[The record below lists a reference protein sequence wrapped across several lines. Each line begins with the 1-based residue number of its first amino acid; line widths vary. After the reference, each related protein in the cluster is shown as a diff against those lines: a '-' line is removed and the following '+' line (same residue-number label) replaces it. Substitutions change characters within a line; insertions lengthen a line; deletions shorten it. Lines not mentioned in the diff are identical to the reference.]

1 MSEKILLVDDDPGQH
16 MVIVPILSKANYIV
30 ISAKNGEQALQ
41 LALNERPDLII
52 LDVIM
57 PGIKGRD
64 LCKKMKAYD
73 VLKNIPIIF
82 LTAKD
87 SEDDIKAEL
96 EAGAVAHLTKPVDP
110 ADFISKINGLLGS
123 HAPKNSPQTGHS
135 QGLDK

>member
-1 MSEKILLVDDDPGQH
+1 MSKKILLVDDDPGVH
-16 MVIVPILSKANYIV
+16 VVIVPILSKAGFLA

-64 LCKKMKAYD
+64 LCKKLKAYD
-73 VLKNIPIIF
+73 VLRDIPVIF

-96 EAGAVAHLTKPVDP
+96 EAGAITHLTKPVNPTD
-110 ADFISKINGLLGS
+110 LL
-123 HAPKNSPQTGHS
+123 QTIEGII
-135 QGLDK
+135 GK

>member
-1 MSEKILLVDDDPGQH
+1 MLKRILLVDDDPGVH
-16 MVIVPILSKANYIV
+16 FIATPILTKAGYIV
-30 ISAKNGEQALQ
+30 ISAKHGEQGLQ

-64 LCKKMKAYD
+64 LCAKMKSYE
-73 VLKNIPIIF
+73 VLKNIPVIF

-96 EAGAVAHLTKPVDP
+96 DVGAVTHLTKPID
-110 ADFISKINGLLGS
+110 A
-123 HAPKNSPQTGHS
+123 S
-135 QGLDK
+135 QLVTVVKGVLSS

>member
-1 MSEKILLVDDDPGQH
+1 MNKKILLVDDDPGIH
-16 MVIVPILSKANYIV
+16 MIIVPILSKAGYLA

-64 LCKKMKAYD
+64 LCKKIKAYE
-73 VLKNIPIIF
+73 VLKSIPVVF

-96 EAGAVAHLTKPVDP
+96 EAGAITHLTKPVNPTDLL
-110 ADFISKINGLLGS
+110 KTINGII
-123 HAPKNSPQTGHS
+123 
-135 QGLDK
+135 GL

>member
-1 MSEKILLVDDDPGQH
+1 MSKKILLVDDDPSQH
-16 MVIVPILSKANYIV
+16 MVIVPILSKSGYSV
-30 ISAKNGEQALQ
+30 VSAKSGEQALH

-64 LCKKMKAYD
+64 LCKKIKAYE
-73 VLKNIPIIF
+73 VLNKIPVVF

-96 EAGAVAHLTKPVDP
+96 EAGALRHLTKPVNP
-110 ADFISKINGLLGS
+110 AELVSTIHGIIGK
-123 HAPKNSPQTGHS
+123 
-135 QGLDK
+135 